1 VEHHLVQNA
10 LLELIQKEV
19 KFYVI
24 LALKEHMLMYKVLQ
38 IVLLVLLELIHMQ
51 KLLLVQNVHLELLLM
66 VML

>member
-66 VML
+66 AML